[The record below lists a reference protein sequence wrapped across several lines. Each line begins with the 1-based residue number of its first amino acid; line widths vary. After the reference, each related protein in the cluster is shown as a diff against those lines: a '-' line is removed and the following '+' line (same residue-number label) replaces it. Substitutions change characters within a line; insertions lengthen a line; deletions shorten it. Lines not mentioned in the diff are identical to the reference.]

1 MGVKKMGKAQKIL
14 VIEDEENMRMLISE
28 ELQDEGFDVEVASD
42 AQEGLTLLTSKDYDL
57 VTIDVEMPGM
67 SGLEV
72 AGLIRDKKIP
82 VKIILLTA
90 YSHYKADLSSW
101 AADAYVVKSSDFTEL
116 KQAIADLSKL

>member
-1 MGVKKMGKAQKIL
+1 MEKTQRIL

-42 AQEGLTLLTSKDYDL
+42 VQEGLALLTSHDYDL

-72 AGLIRDKKIP
+72 AGLIREKKIP

-116 KQAIADLSKL
+116 KQVIADLSKL

>member
-1 MGVKKMGKAQKIL
+1 MDKSQRVL
-14 VIEDEENMRMLISE
+14 VIEDEENMRMLIAE
-28 ELQDEGFDVEVASD
+28 ELQDEGFTVDTASN
-42 AQEGLTLLTSKDYDL
+42 AQEGMERLTVNEYDL

-90 YSHYKADLSSW
+90 YSHYKTDLSSW

-116 KQAIADLSKL
+116 KQVISDLSKL

>member
-1 MGVKKMGKAQKIL
+1 MGKAQRIL
-14 VIEDEENMRMLISE
+14 IIEDEENMRMLISE

-42 AQEGLTLLTSKDYDL
+42 AQEGLTLLTSQDYDL

-72 AGLIRDKKIP
+72 AGVIREKKIP